1 MTIRASAGAREVTA
15 VYSKDEST
23 LELIIRLPPAYP
35 LQAAEAQCTRRMGVG
50 EKRLNKWLL
59 SVSAFLRNTNGV
71 VAEALHLWREVC
83 APVLSA
89 HSRVGVACFRVTV
102 FAPPGS

>member
-1 MTIRASAGAREVTA
+1 MTA

-59 SVSAFLRNTNGV
+59 SISAFLRNTNGV
-71 VAEALHLWREVC
+71 VAEALHLWREVRPALPVC
-83 APVLSA
+83 ALGCRTRQGDNIRATGP
-89 HSRVGVACFRVTV
+89 RN
-102 FAPPGS
+102 